1 MPQDKKINV
10 VVILI
15 WNLFSASALFPG

>member
-1 MPQDKKINV
+1 MPQDKKVNV

-15 WNLFSASALFPG
+15 WNLFSASALLPG